1 MAEQPGGGPLRVVI
15 ADDNYLVREGTRR
28 LLEDSG
34 EVTVQA
40 AVGSAAELLDAVG
53 RLGPDA
59 VLTDIRMP
67 AGPGGGADGGPAMEG
82 IDAAHEIKARA
93 PGVGV
98 LILSQYADEAYA
110 FELFRNG
117 TAGLAYLLKDRVGD
131 LAQLLAALRAVAAG
145 GSVIDPQVV
154 EALVSRRARLRESP
168 LARLTP
174 RELDVLREM
183 AQGRGNAGIA
193 QALFLSES
201 SVEKHVNAI
210 FAKLDLAS
218 EQQVNRRVA
227 AVLTFLR
234 DAGLRTPGGLAA
246 GLVAEP
252 PPGLLVQAGRG
263 VAAGQ
268 VLRAVQLDRADQ
280 AVVQQVL
287 GQFPLVPAGRAP
299 DAALEL
305 LLVLRHRAVAGQVQV
320 HRDLDDRHGLRVDRH
335 AGFAAVPVQD
345 EVPVVV
351 RDGQQHDLVPA
362 EVVPGPLPG
371 RRAAASRRAWPGR
384 PRPWPAAAS
393 GWSARGWTR

>member
-1 MAEQPGGGPLRVVI
+1 MSDQLRIVI

-40 AVGSAAELLDAVG
+40 AVGSAPELLDAVQ
-53 RLGPDA
+53 RTRPDA

-67 AGPGGGADGGPAMEG
+67 RNSAAGGGTAPAMEG
-82 IDAAHEIKARA
+82 IDAAHAIKESA

-98 LILSQYADEAYA
+98 VILSQYADESYA

-131 LAQLLAALRAVAAG
+131 LHQLLSALREVTAG

-154 EALVSRRARLRESP
+154 DALVSRRARLQASP
-168 LARLTP
+168 VARLTP

-193 QALFLSES
+193 QALYLSES

-218 EQQVNRRVA
+218 EQQVHRRVA

-234 DAGLRTPGGLAA
+234 DVGLRP
-246 GLVAEP
+246 
-252 PPGLLVQAGRG
+252 R
-263 VAAGQ
+263 
-268 VLRAVQLDRADQ
+268 
-280 AVVQQVL
+280 
-287 GQFPLVPAGRAP
+287 
-299 DAALEL
+299 
-305 LLVLRHRAVAGQVQV
+305 
-320 HRDLDDRHGLRVDRH
+320 
-335 AGFAAVPVQD
+335 
-345 EVPVVV
+345 
-351 RDGQQHDLVPA
+351 QHQ
-362 EVVPGPLPG
+362 
-371 RRAAASRRAWPGR
+371 
-384 PRPWPAAAS
+384 
-393 GWSARGWTR
+393 

>member
-28 LLEDSG
+28 LIEDSG

-93 PGVGV
+93 PGIGV

-131 LAQLLAALRAVAAG
+131 LAQLLSALHEVAAG

-154 EALVSRRARLRESP
+154 EALVTRRARLRESP

-218 EQQVNRRVA
+218 EQQVHRRVA

-234 DAGLRTPGGLAA
+234 DASLRTPGLA
-246 GLVAEP
+246 
-252 PPGLLVQAGRG
+252 
-263 VAAGQ
+263 
-268 VLRAVQLDRADQ
+268 
-280 AVVQQVL
+280 
-287 GQFPLVPAGRAP
+287 
-299 DAALEL
+299 
-305 LLVLRHRAVAGQVQV
+305 
-320 HRDLDDRHGLRVDRH
+320 
-335 AGFAAVPVQD
+335 
-345 EVPVVV
+345 
-351 RDGQQHDLVPA
+351 
-362 EVVPGPLPG
+362 
-371 RRAAASRRAWPGR
+371 ST
-384 PRPWPAAAS
+384 AS
-393 GWSARGWTR
+393 GGACS